1 MKRWITISCLILGAA
16 VAPAEEMFFFRFF
29 SSTASVMIAGAGNG
43 TVVWSNDAAATTG
56 RFQRATS
63 MNPTNDWLDYVQCA
77 VDTAVATQRLFD
89 LATPE
94 GMAYIPA
101 GTFQMGDTFGDASA
115 LECMNEEPVHTLF
128 LSEFYM
134 DKTEVTKGQWD
145 QVFNW
150 AVTNGYDF
158 DNVGSWADGANIG
171 KGDDHPVICVNWF
184 DCVKWCNARSELE
197 GKIPVY
203 TTNGAVFR
211 TGSNYYVDC
220 AWTIS
225 GYRLP
230 TEAEWERAARGGS
243 LSRRFP
249 WPDSDEIQHAR
260 ANYNST
266 NYFAYDTSDTSGY
279 SPSSSS
285 PPYTAPVGSY
295 SPNTYG
301 IYDMA
306 GNVWEWCWDLY
317 DYYWYTNAEA
327 SAANTRGPTTSVYRV
342 FRGGSGYNFAWYCR
356 NSIRYHAFPRDW
368 FVNVG
373 FRTVLFPDRSGG
385 F

>member
-1 MKRWITISCLILGAA
+1 MKRWIRISCLILGATLA
-16 VAPAEEMFFFRFF
+16 QAEEVFFFRFI
-29 SSTASVMIAGAGNG
+29 SSTTSVMVAGAGDG
-43 TVVWSNDAAATTG
+43 TVVWSNAAAATTG

-77 VDTAVATQRLFD
+77 VETAVATQRLFD
-89 LATPE
+89 LATSE

-115 LECMNEEPVHTLF
+115 VGCMNEEPVHTLF

-145 QVFNW
+145 QVFSW

-158 DNVGSWADGANIG
+158 DNVGSWADGANIS
-171 KGDDHPVICVNWF
+171 KGDDHPVICVSWF
-184 DCVKWCNARSELE
+184 DCVKWCNARSEQE

-211 TGSNYYVDC
+211 TGSNYLVDC
-220 AWTIS
+220 EWTIS

-230 TEAEWERAARGGS
+230 TEAEWEKAARGGARA
-243 LSRRFP
+243 RRFP
-249 WPDSDEIQHAR
+249 WPDSDEIQHSR

-266 NYFAYDTSDTSGY
+266 NYYAYDTSDTSGH
-279 SPSSSS
+279 SPSSGG
-285 PPYTAPVGSY
+285 PPYTTPVGSY

-301 IYDMA
+301 LYDMA
-306 GNVWEWCWDLY
+306 GNVFEWCWDFY
-317 DYYWYTNAEA
+317 DYYWYTNTEA
-327 SAANTRGPTTSVYRV
+327 SAANSRGPTTSVYRML
-342 FRGGSGYNFAWYCR
+342 RSGSGYSFAWYSR
-356 NSIRYHAFPRDW
+356 NSLRYHCFPPDY

-373 FRTVLFPDRSGG
+373 FRTVLSPDRSGG
-385 F
+385 L